1 MNNNDIIAFCKDEKP
16 TIIYL
21 AIGPARSAPQQ
32 YPPFLNE
39 IDGKHICLLFDPRM
53 EDPLSV
59 FVAEDSHLV
68 MENDGVR
75 ILSMPR
81 HFDWAQE
88 DDRSFVHELCKI
100 AIEGTNTRLIVQ
112 DYTGRDIREDYP
124 IRDFGIP
131 LLRRVL
137 FDVTYVNS
145 GCFVDFSQVRLYT
158 YPNGSFLQ
166 PFYDRIS
173 TLLPYVS
180 KDTLAAVVQ
189 DRNSRLVYNAMRLYR
204 VLCGTEEAPE
214 WCTEEAVF
222 QKIRPL
228 LLVYGFDQ
236 TELTKELLGSLLL
249 AYLMDLLSYRSEK
262 PKIEDAV
269 ALIRESG
276 MNKSYSIFGIGY
288 EKLVQETKRLVTE

>member
-1 MNNNDIIAFCKDEKP
+1 MNNNDIIAFCKEHEP
-16 TIIYL
+16 TVIYL
-21 AIGPARSAPQQ
+21 AIGPAHSAPQQ

-39 IDGKHICLLFDPRM
+39 IEGKQICLLFDPRM
-53 EDPLSV
+53 EDPLSA
-59 FVAEDSHLV
+59 FVADDTPLV
-68 MENDGVR
+68 MENDNVTL
-75 ILSMPR
+75 ISMPR
-81 HFDWAQE
+81 HFAWDQD

-100 AIEGTNTRLIVQ
+100 AIEGTNRRLIVQ

-124 IRDFGIP
+124 LHIFGEP

-145 GCFVDFSQVRLYT
+145 GCFVDFTQVRLYRR
-158 YPNGSFLQ
+158 PNGDFLQ

-173 TLLPYVS
+173 ALLPYVS
-180 KDTLAAVVQ
+180 KDTLAAVIQ

-228 LLVYGFDQ
+228 LLTYGFGQ
-236 TELTKELLGSLLL
+236 TELTKEILGNLLL
-249 AYLMDLLSYRSEK
+249 AYLMDLLSHRSEK
-262 PKIEDAV
+262 PKSEDAV
-269 ALIRESG
+269 TLIHESAT
-276 MNKSYSIFGIGY
+276 NKSYSIFGVGY
-288 EKLVQETKRLVTE
+288 EKLVQETKRLITE